1 MQTQYWA
8 ARDYLAP
15 VLKESKFR
23 EHGRITPGP
32 SNPASRRLT
41 RADEFV
47 AAGDFLVYKF
57 GLWQCGPVWLRT
69 SLSVTGSAADSKA
82 KRRDYLPEDK
92 QFLVSRNVPCLRRAQ
107 QLGKDAADDV
117 EAMVPDE
124 GEGDEWVAP
133 QSSSHREGRMTG
145 SASTPSIGD
154 IPDVDAP
161 SSSLA
166 ALDLDAPAESGDAPP
181 PEMDD
186 IPDMDDDDVGGSGVV
201 EADDPAAL
209 PAAPVANLASSS
221 DNLLSVRT
229 YDCYI
234 TYDKCVRSAR
244 RW

>member
-1 MQTQYWA
+1 MQCVHAFLQLELTARRALQTQYWA

-23 EHGRITPGP
+23 EHGRITP
-32 SNPASRRLT
+32 
-41 RADEFV
+41 DEFV

-57 GLWQCGPVWLRT
+57 GLWQW
-69 SLSVTGSAADSKA
+69 SAADSKA

-117 EAMVPDE
+117 EALVPDE
-124 GEGDEWVAP
+124 GEGEDWVAP
-133 QSSSHREGRMTG
+133 QSSSHREGRMPG
-145 SASTPSIGD
+145 STSTPSIGD

-166 ALDLDAPAESGDAPP
+166 ALDLDPPPGESSEVPP

-209 PAAPVANLASSS
+209 PAAPAANLASSS

-234 TYDKCVRSAR
+234 TYDKCVRRSQPQC
-244 RW
+244 